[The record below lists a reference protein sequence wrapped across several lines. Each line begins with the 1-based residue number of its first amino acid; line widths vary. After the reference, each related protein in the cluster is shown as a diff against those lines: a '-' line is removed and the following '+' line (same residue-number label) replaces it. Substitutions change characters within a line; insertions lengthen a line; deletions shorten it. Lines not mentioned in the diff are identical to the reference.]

1 VLTVGNDAGR
11 VERMLEEGSL
21 CCPVCGGRLAGWGHA
36 LERVVFEPVGF
47 QNLATGVGLGFYGS
61 LVFVDEA
68 AEDVPAL
75 DLLLGEVGDGVVGP
89 GRAELAAAMG
99 SPPVVVGLVPG
110 QDRPQV
116 PLAEDQHPVGDLRPG
131 GAHESFR
138 IGVVPHRQLH
148 LIRSI
153 GTDVSG

>member
-1 VLTVGNDAGR
+1 V
-11 VERMLEEGSL
+11 
-21 CCPVCGGRLAGWGHA
+21 
-36 LERVVFEPVGF
+36 
-47 QNLATGVGLGFYGS
+47 VGL
-61 LVFVDEA
+61 
-68 AEDVPAL
+68 
-75 DLLLGEVGDGVVGP
+75 

-99 SPPVVVGLVPG
+99 SPSVVVGPVLG
-110 QDRPQV
+110 QDCPQML
-116 PLAEDQHPVGDLRPG
+116 LAEDEHPVGDLGPG